1 MAIKHHEIS
10 RQAAFIAKNSAAW
23 AADFLTLPDRIADP
37 VRDDSV
43 SRYLAEMRDRLDYIE
58 KMHAED
64 QSN

>member
-23 AADFLTLPDRIADP
+23 AADFLTLPEQVSRP

-43 SRYLAEMRDRLDYIE
+43 KRFVAEMRDRLDRIE
-58 KMHAED
+58 EMHRKAE
-64 QSN
+64 